1 MTGRFPFR
9 FRIINHFVF
18 SILLCL
24 SAAYRLD
31 GAWAQESDRPA
42 PNRFDLSQL
51 LKRAVA
57 ESPEI
62 GEAQSALAASMSAL
76 AAIRAAFYPRIEG
89 TALIGPTE
97 RADEPLIVDNR
108 ITDPS
113 PGMRLSNIGA
123 FGRLDF
129 TLTQPLYTFGRLS
142 NQRNAARLGADAKR
156 QEIAKTA
163 DSIALQVSRL
173 YYALLVAQKGMDA
186 TLDADRFFDNAEQ
199 RIKSLLK
206 VQSPN
211 VSQSDLYMIEAF
223 RTGVLRS
230 RVVAQKGIDTATFA
244 LRSIIN
250 LPVGVPFEIV
260 PVPLEIEDSA
270 SEPLD
275 AAIQQAYARRSEF
288 RQLRDAVEASR
299 YQREAAYSD
308 LYPSFFL
315 AVVGSL
321 AGSPGRDRFDNP
333 YFPDQ
338 FNHEYV
344 GVVAGARWEFDFGIK
359 KARISGADA
368 QYRKMRHTQKKA
380 EMNIPIQV
388 AKARDETIEWEKSAK
403 IYQRA
408 ATASRKWVVS
418 AFTDFDMGVG
428 TAENLLRAIEKYG
441 ENQADY
447 IDALFHYHLAVLDL
461 RYATGSI
468 RDTIDD

>member
-9 FRIINHFVF
+9 FRIIHRFIF
-18 SILLCL
+18 SILLCV
-24 SAAYRLD
+24 STACCMDEAR
-31 GAWAQESDRPA
+31 AQESDQPA
-42 PNRFDLSQL
+42 VNRFDLPQL
-51 LKRAVA
+51 VKRAVA

-62 GEAQSALAASMSAL
+62 GEAQSALAASMSSL

-113 PGMRLSNIGA
+113 RGMRLSNIGA

-142 NQRNAARLGADAKR
+142 NQQNAARLGADAKQ

-163 DSIALQVSRL
+163 DSLALQVSRL
-173 YYALLVAQKGMDA
+173 YYALLLAQKGMDA

-199 RIKSLLK
+199 RIKSLLQ

-223 RTGVLRS
+223 RTGILRS

-244 LRSIIN
+244 LRSIIH
-250 LPVGVPFEIV
+250 LPADVPFEIA
-260 PVPLEIEDSA
+260 PVPLEIEDAA

-275 AAIQQAYARRSEF
+275 AAIQQAYARRPEF

-315 AVVGSL
+315 AIVGSL
-321 AGSPGRDRFDNP
+321 AGAPGRDRFDNP
-333 YFPDQ
+333 YIIDQ

-359 KARISGADA
+359 KARISDADA

-388 AKARDETIEWEKSAK
+388 AKARDETIEWEKSAQ

-408 ATASRKWVVS
+408 TTASRKWVVS

-468 RDTIDD
+468 RETIVD